1 MGASRVYPSPRSE
14 HGQRKHS
21 TVTTTSILLLSSAA
35 SAAEPTAVAL
45 RATGHAVTVLADA
58 DEAIRRAGE
67 FTLVT
72 IDAIDPPRSGWEVCA
87 EIRRTPALAAIPVLC
102 VSQMDDVEE
111 RVRFLEAGADDVIA
125 RPFDPR
131 ELQARVEGLL
141 IRFSRSRDL
150 APQTGGATAVAGR
163 RRLIACFSPKGG
175 VGTTTIAVNV
185 AMVLAEQTP
194 NEVAILDLD
203 VDFGQV
209 ATHLNVKARLT
220 VADLAAD
227 EGGTREPDLLRT
239 YAEKTESGLHVIAA
253 PASPEMGRML
263 TAVHVDQIL
272 QTAPRAYKVVI
283 VDAGS
288 TLDERSLAILDAA
301 EAVIVPIAPEIGALK
316 ALHGFLE
323 YVSAEGAVHAKS
335 TFVLNHLFARDM
347 LSMKQIE
354 NAIAAKVDAEL
365 PYDAGLYLKAVNEGV
380 PVVRGA
386 PGSAPARA
394 LTRLA
399 VQVAGIDDADAAR
412 DAKRGG
418 GLFGG
423 LRRHG

>member
-1 MGASRVYPSPRSE
+1 
-14 HGQRKHS
+14 
-21 TVTTTSILLLSSAA
+21 VTTTSILLLSAVA
-35 SAAEPTAVAL
+35 EAAESMAAAL
-45 RATGHAVTVLADA
+45 RAAGHEVTTVADA

-67 FTLVT
+67 FNLVT
-72 IDAIDPPRSGWEVCA
+72 IDAVQPPRSATEVCG
-87 EIRRTPALAAIPVLC
+87 EIRRSPALSAVPVLC
-102 VSQMDDVEE
+102 VSQEDDVEE

-141 IRFSRSRDL
+141 VRFTRSRDL
-150 APQTGGATAVAGR
+150 APQTGGEIRVAGR

-185 AMVLAEQTP
+185 AMALAPQAP
-194 NEVAILDLD
+194 QQVAVIDLD

-209 ATHLNVKARLT
+209 ATHLNVKSRLT

-227 EGGTREPDLLRT
+227 DGGMLEPELLRT
-239 YAEKTESGLHVIAA
+239 YAEKVEPGLHVIAA
-253 PASPEMGRML
+253 PATPETGRL
-263 TAVHVDQIL
+263 ITADPVAQIL
-272 QTAPRAYKVVI
+272 ATAARAYGIVV

-288 TLDERSLAILDAA
+288 TLDERSLAILDWA
-301 EAVIVPIAPEIGALK
+301 EAVVVPISPEIGALK

-323 YVSAEGAVHAKS
+323 YLTEEGAVPAKS

-354 NAIAAKVDAEL
+354 SSIAAKVDAEL
-365 PYDAGLYLKAVNEGV
+365 PYDAGLYLKAVNEGI
-380 PVVRGA
+380 PVLVGA
-386 PGSAPARA
+386 PASAPGRA
-394 LTRLA
+394 FARLA
-399 VQVAGIDDADAAR
+399 ALVSGFDELADSGQ
-412 DAKRGG
+412 DAKRS

-423 LRRHG
+423 LRRR

>member
-1 MGASRVYPSPRSE
+1 
-14 HGQRKHS
+14 
-21 TVTTTSILLLSSAA
+21 VTTTSILLLSAVA
-35 SAAEPTAVAL
+35 EAAEPMAAAL
-45 RATGHAVTVLADA
+45 RAAGHEVTTLSDA

-67 FTLVT
+67 FSLVT
-72 IDAIDPPRSGWEVCA
+72 IDAVEPPRNATDVCG
-87 EIRRTPALAAIPVLC
+87 EIRRSPALSAVPVLC
-102 VSQMDDVEE
+102 VSQQDDVEE

-141 IRFSRSRDL
+141 VRFTRSRDL
-150 APQTGGATAVAGR
+150 APQTGGEIRVAGR

-185 AMVLAEQTP
+185 AMALARQAP
-194 NEVAILDLD
+194 HQVAAIDFD

-227 EGGTREPDLLRT
+227 DGGMLEPDLLRT
-239 YAEKTESGLHVIAA
+239 YAEKVEPGLQVIAA
-253 PASPEMGRML
+253 PATPETGRL
-263 TAVHVDQIL
+263 ITAEPVAQIL
-272 QTAPRAYKVVI
+272 ATAARAYGVVV

-288 TLDERSLAILDAA
+288 TLDERSLTILNWA
-301 EAVIVPIAPEIGALK
+301 EAVVVPIAPEIGALK

-323 YVSAEGAVHAKS
+323 YLTEEGAVPAKS
-335 TFVLNHLFARDM
+335 TFVLNHLFAREM

-354 NAIAAKVDAEL
+354 GSIAAKVDAEL
-365 PYDAGLYLKAVNEGV
+365 PYDAGLYLKAVNEGI
-380 PVVRGA
+380 PVLVGA
-386 PGSAPARA
+386 PASAPGRA
-394 LTRLA
+394 LAQLA
-399 VQVAGIDDADAAR
+399 ALVSGFAELADSRQEANR
-412 DAKRGG
+412 G

-423 LRRHG
+423 LRRRG

>member
-1 MGASRVYPSPRSE
+1 M
-14 HGQRKHS
+14 
-21 TVTTTSILLLSSAA
+21 TTTSILLLSAIA
-35 SAAEPTAVAL
+35 GAAEPLAAAL
-45 RATGHAVTVLADA
+45 RASGHAVTILADA

-67 FTLVT
+67 FTLVA
-72 IDAIDPPRSGWEVCA
+72 IDAVDPPRSGTAVCT
-87 EIRRTPALAAIPVLC
+87 EIRRTPALSAIPVLC
-102 VSQMDDVEE
+102 VSQKDDVEE

-131 ELQARVEGLL
+131 ELEARVEGLL
-141 IRFSRSRDL
+141 IRFKRSRDL
-150 APQTGGATAVAGR
+150 APQTGGEAPVAGR

-185 AMVLAEQTP
+185 AMALAEQAP
-194 NEVAILDLD
+194 NKVAILDLD
-203 VDFGQV
+203 AAFGQV
-209 ATHLNVKARLT
+209 ATHLNVKPRLT
-220 VADLAAD
+220 VADLAGDDA
-227 EGGTREPDLLRT
+227 GMREPELLRT
-239 YAEKTESGLHVIAA
+239 YAEKVEPGLHVIAA
-253 PASPEMGRML
+253 PATPESGRL
-263 TAVHVDQIL
+263 ITAARVEQIL
-272 QTAPRAYKVVI
+272 ATAPLAYGALV

-288 TLDERSLAILDAA
+288 TLDERSLAILDRA

-323 YVSAEGAVHAKS
+323 YLTEEGAVPAKS
-335 TFVLNHLFARDM
+335 TFVLNHIFARDM

-386 PGSAPARA
+386 PASAAARA
-394 LTRLA
+394 LARLA
-399 VQVAGIDDADAAR
+399 ALASGIDEAAVAGHS
-412 DAKRGG
+412 AKRSG

>member
-1 MGASRVYPSPRSE
+1 MTS
-14 HGQRKHS
+14 
-21 TVTTTSILLLSSAA
+21 TSILLLSWTAE
-35 SAAEPTAVAL
+35 AAEPMAAAL
-45 RATGHAVTVLADA
+45 RAASHGVTIITDA

-67 FTLVT
+67 FSLVT
-72 IDAIDPPRSGWEVCA
+72 IDTVDPPRSAEDVCA
-87 EIRRTPALAAIPVLC
+87 EIRRTPALVAIPVLC
-102 VSQMDDVEE
+102 VSQKDDVEE

-131 ELQARVEGLL
+131 ELEARVEGLL

-150 APQTGGATAVAGR
+150 APQTGGDGPTASR

-175 VGTTTIAVNV
+175 VGTTTIAANV
-185 AMVLAEQTP
+185 AMTLAERAP
-194 NEVAILDLD
+194 NQVVIIDLD

-209 ATHLNVKARLT
+209 ATHLNVKPRLT

-227 EGGTREPDLLRT
+227 DVGMREPELLRA
-239 YAEKTESGLHVIAA
+239 YVENVDPGLVVITA
-253 PASPEMGRML
+253 PATPERGRRI
-263 TAVHVDQIL
+263 TPAHVEQIL
-272 QTAPRAYKVVI
+272 ATALLAYGAVI

-288 TLDERSLAILDAA
+288 TLDERSLAILDRA
-301 EAVIVPIAPEIGALK
+301 EALIVPMSPEIGALK
-316 ALHGFLE
+316 ALYGFLD
-323 YVSAEGAVHAKS
+323 YVTEEDALPAKS

-365 PYDAGLYLKAVNEGV
+365 PYDASLYLKAVNEGV

-399 VQVAGIDDADAAR
+399 ALVSGNDATDGGR